1 MLDFDE
7 RDLVRLAREAGFF
20 PIHLRLDADV
30 KPTEPRAWDA
40 FVNTAGNPKIPTLAE
55 AMQQSLTPRER
66 DLLTEHLR
74 PQVESGLGEWR
85 MATAYLVATRANADE
100 QQPQTRRSHRT
111 EG

>member
-20 PIHLRLDADV
+20 PIQLRLDADV

-40 FVNTAGNPKIPTLAE
+40 IVNTAGNPKIPTLAE